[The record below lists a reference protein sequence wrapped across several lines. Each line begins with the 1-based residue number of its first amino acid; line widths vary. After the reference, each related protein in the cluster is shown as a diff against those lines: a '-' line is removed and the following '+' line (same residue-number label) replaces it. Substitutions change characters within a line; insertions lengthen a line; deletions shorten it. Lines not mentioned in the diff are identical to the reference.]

1 MALGGLLAA
10 GLERLPHVLEVRGRG
25 LMLACE
31 LDTAA
36 PAVVREA
43 LLAQRIVINATGPS
57 TIRLLPA
64 LTITREQ
71 VQEALERLAAALAA
85 A

>member
-1 MALGGLLAA
+1 
-10 GLERLPHVLEVRGRG
+10 
-25 LMLACE
+25 
-31 LDTAA
+31 
-36 PAVVREA
+36 VREA

-71 VQEALERLAAALAA
+71 VQDALERLAEVLAA